1 MDEGAARRLEKHRK
15 ASFMTTIPYVDLVKQ
30 NAALRPQILEAVDR
44 VLCHGHF
51 INGPE
56 VEELERELAS
66 KLGVGHVIGVGSG
79 TAALT
84 LTMRALGIGPGD
96 EVITVAHSY
105 VATATSILLM
115 GATPVFV
122 DVDPDTALMDPAL
135 LPSKLSARTKAV
147 IPVHLGGVAC
157 DMTPIERFCSEHGLH
172 LIEDCAQAIGTTY
185 GGQSV
190 GSFGTGCFSLH
201 PLKTLAACGDGGF
214 ITTDDENRAQ
224 LLRQL
229 RSLGH
234 RDRDQVDFPSE
245 NARLDTLQAA
255 ILKVKLHHLDD
266 WTAARRAHGAA
277 YQDALHPFF
286 ELTAVTDSC
295 EPAFSAFVIRHD
307 ERDGLITHL
316 AEQGFEIKVHYPIPI
331 HKQRAL
337 ASVAPVILPHTE
349 SMVRRIVS
357 LPVSPELDPSNR
369 DALIDVLI
377 AWSTSRANA

>member
-1 MDEGAARRLEKHRK
+1 
-15 ASFMTTIPYVDLVKQ
+15 MTAVPYVDLIKQ
-30 NAALRPQILEAVDR
+30 NAALRPQILEAIDR

-56 VEELERELAS
+56 VEDFERGLAS
-66 KLGVGHVIGVGSG
+66 KLGVEHVVGVGSG

-105 VATATSILLM
+105 VATATSILLV

-122 DVDPDTALMDPAL
+122 DVDPDTALMDPTL
-135 LPSKLSARTKAV
+135 LPSKLTPRTKAV

-157 DMTPIERFCSEHGLH
+157 DMDPIGRFCAEHELH
-172 LIEDCAQAIGTTY
+172 LIEDCAQAIGATY
-185 GGQSV
+185 RRRSV

-214 ITTDDENRAQ
+214 ITTDDANRAA
-224 LLRQL
+224 LLRTL

-234 RDRDQVDFPSE
+234 HDRDHVDIASE
-245 NARLDTLQAA
+245 NARLDALQAA
-255 ILKVKLHHLDD
+255 ILNVKLPHLND
-266 WTAARRAHGAA
+266 WTAARRRHGAA
-277 YQDALHPFF
+277 YQKALRPYF
-286 ELTAVTDSC
+286 ELTAVTESC

-307 ERDGLITHL
+307 ERDDLIAHL
-316 AEQGFEIKVHYPIPI
+316 AARGFDAKVHYPIPI

-337 ASVAPVILPHTE
+337 ESLGPVTLPHTE
-349 SMVRRIVS
+349 SLVRRIVS
-357 LPVSPELDPSNR
+357 LPVSPELDASNR
-369 DALIDVLI
+369 DTLIDILI
-377 AWSTSRANA
+377 AWSKTRANA